1 MFPSALVVCQQWGRE
16 VLAMKKL
23 ILWDFAF
30 SIFSGF
36 FFFLAAMSG
45 RCWAF
50 LRPKD
55 TPIIFSAEKSRPA
68 VEIMTESNV
77 GQ

>member
-1 MFPSALVVCQQWGRE
+1 
-16 VLAMKKL
+16 MKKL

-30 SIFSGF
+30 SIFMG

-45 RCWAF
+45 HCWAF

-55 TPIIFSAEKSRPA
+55 TPMIFSAEKSQPA
-68 VEIMTESNV
+68 VEITTESNV